1 MQLSTVILSLFTAAA
16 SAAPSCGQ
24 RKFGIMALRS
34 ASPIHFATVSATKNK
49 LVLNLPEDQVDSEC
63 VDGKVHSAA
72 TFYIKDEELYLYGT
86 KDRVQQFL
94 VDPSGMGQ
102 GVLQY
107 FDKGDSDP
115 SGRLTVK
122 GWSVDQ
128 NENLLFLNNSLLACP
143 STTDNSW
150 YLWVNVGIEKPA
162 GQEGCLG
169 LSARTVTAKD
179 PVKCTYSNYA

>member
-1 MQLSTVILSLFTAAA
+1 MQLSTVILSVFAAAA

-94 VDPSGMGQ
+94 VDPSGMGKDRS
-102 GVLQY
+102 VLW
-107 FDKGDSDP
+107 DAS
-115 SGRLTVK
+115 
-122 GWSVDQ
+122 SV
-128 NENLLFLNNSLLACP
+128 SLI
-143 STTDNSW
+143 SEQHSR
-150 YLWVNVGIEKPA
+150 
-162 GQEGCLG
+162 
-169 LSARTVTAKD
+169 ARCFAVF
-179 PVKCTYSNYA
+179 